1 MPVLLAR
8 IDDRLIHGQV
18 VVGWAT
24 DLKAD
29 HIAVI
34 SDEVAAND
42 MQKFLFRMAT
52 PTEIELSILGIQEG
66 AGRISKREFDDSRV
80 IVLFR
85 TPEDALRTAEQG
97 GRLGE
102 INIGGMHFSKSK
114 TGLFDA
120 VFADVNDVEMLLK
133 LYEMGTDLEVRMV
146 PTDQKKNPLKAI
158 EEKFGMKPGPRKDR
172 GK

>member
-52 PTEIELSILGIQEG
+52 PNEINLSILTIAEG
-66 AGRISKREFDDSRV
+66 AEKINKREFDDSRA
-80 IVLFR
+80 ILLFR
-85 TPEDALRTAEQG
+85 TPEDALKTAEAG
-97 GRLGE
+97 GKLGE
-102 INIGGMHFSKSK
+102 INIGGMHFSQTK
-114 TGLFDA
+114 TRLFDA
-120 VFADVNDVEMLLK
+120 VFVDTNDVEMLLK
-133 LYEMGTDLEVRMV
+133 LYESGADLEVRMV
-146 PTDQKKNPLKAI
+146 PTDQKKNALKAI
-158 EEKFGMKPGPRKDR
+158 EEKFGKKPAPRKDR
-172 GK
+172 R

>member
-18 VVGWAT
+18 VVGWAS

-34 SDEVAAND
+34 SDEVASND

-52 PTEIELSILGIQEG
+52 PTEINLSIMGIAEG
-66 AGRISKREFDDSRV
+66 AEKINKREFDESRA
-80 IVLFR
+80 IILFR
-85 TPEDALRTAEQG
+85 TPEDALKVAEAG

-102 INIGGMHFSKSK
+102 INIGGMHYSGTK
-114 TGLFDA
+114 TRLFDA
-120 VFADVNDVEMLLK
+120 VFVDTKDVEMLLK
-133 LYEMGTDLEVRMV
+133 LYESGTDLEVRMV
-146 PTDQKKNPLKAI
+146 PNDQKKNALKAI
-158 EEKFGMKPGPRKDR
+158 EEKFGLKPGPRKE
-172 GK
+172 KK